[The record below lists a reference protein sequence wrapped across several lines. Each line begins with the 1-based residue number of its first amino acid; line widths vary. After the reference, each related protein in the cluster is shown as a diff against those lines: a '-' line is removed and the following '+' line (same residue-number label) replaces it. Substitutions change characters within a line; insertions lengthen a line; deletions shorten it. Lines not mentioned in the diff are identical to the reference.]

1 MQFFSGGGKSAFIV
15 RFKRQ
20 YPRFRRRCGQHRAY
34 RKLRLRNSRPTVKF
48 STSSVEKPGQRSR
61 LSSRKCS
68 ISLPL
73 SEEYVWTTSSK
84 RSWRV
89 VMHPSCSNAEN
100 HWKRM
105 HSKLQFPRCYRQL
118 FFFARRSDSSRVR
131 GSTSVF
137 SRAQRKLVRDHW
149 SHASPGRNSTSSVAQ
164 RQSPWRN
171 STSHGFKRLIGC
183 ACFLRERIE
192 QKSKLVVLQIYF
204 RFICLPGNLYRL
216 FSHNVV
222 TMETSAIGWPPWLIT
237 YWYLWIFEQLYM
249 HMHLELTWFLQIQ
262 SIKM

>member
-1 MQFFSGGGKSAFIV
+1 MRQQARSCRPVYKLHHQVHQQNFSSAYLQMTVLGANFVTSCEIQLL
-15 RFKRQ
+15 RKPGRRPLCQ
-20 YPRFRRRCGQHRAY
+20 IHRYPPFRRRCGQHRAY

-48 STSSVEKPGQRSR
+48 STSFVEKPGQRSR
-61 LSSRKCS
+61 LSSRRCS
-68 ISLPL
+68 ISLTL
-73 SEEYVWTTSSK
+73 SEAYVWTTSSQ

-171 STSHGFKRLIGC
+171 STSHGFKRLSI
-183 ACFLRERIE
+183 
-192 QKSKLVVLQIYF
+192 Q
-204 RFICLPGNLYRL
+204 
-216 FSHNVV
+216 
-222 TMETSAIGWPPWLIT
+222 PWAAA
-237 YWYLWIFEQLYM
+237 E
-249 HMHLELTWFLQIQ
+249 
-262 SIKM
+262 